1 MTIDQALESYTRGIL
16 ESGGWNFEH
25 DLNDRERLALLAVG
39 DALWRLQRE
48 HNLATGREKYNANLD
63 DVKIRHN

>member
-25 DLNDRERLALLAVG
+25 DLNDRERLVLLAVEMPCG
-39 DALWRLQRE
+39 DYKE
-48 HNLATGREKYNANLD
+48 NTT
-63 DVKIRHN
+63 